1 MQDGHGE
8 PRVRDRRRHIVADE
22 IRHTAADDDDRLRIG
37 IELRGMLQPIPKR
50 LRAAVEDVRLVHDRA
65 RLPHICGMLR
75 QMQQQGPSIAPHDGV
90 KEDHGIANPDT
101 CAVRAEQPAALSRL
115 HCRILHILSHIS
127 REASAFGS
135 SVIG

>member
-1 MQDGHGE
+1 
-8 PRVRDRRRHIVADE
+8 
-22 IRHTAADDDDRLRIG
+22 
-37 IELRGMLQPIPKR
+37 MLQPIPKR

-75 QMQQQGPSIAPHDGV
+75 QMQQQCPRIAPHDGV

-101 CAVRAEQPAALSRL
+101 CAVRAEQPATLSRL